1 MGTRLLLPMSYT
13 QSHVIHAET
22 KEEGISQELI
32 IAAAASAGG
41 TAIVVGTL
49 CLCFAALHHWRFK
62 RRFGPNK
69 EALTLKDYKIKT

>member
-1 MGTRLLLPMSYT
+1 MCM
-13 QSHVIHAET
+13 IHAET
-22 KEEGISQELI
+22 KEEEGISQELI

-62 RRFGPNK
+62 KRSGPNK
-69 EALTLKDYKIKT
+69 EALIWEDPKIKT

>member
-1 MGTRLLLPMSYT
+1 MCM
-13 QSHVIHAET
+13 IHTET
-22 KEEGISQELI
+22 KEEGGLSQELI

-62 RRFGPNK
+62 KRSDPNK
-69 EALTLKDYKIKT
+69 EALTLEDYNIKT